1 MEEEEIE
8 EEEEAVIVV
17 EVVQVMCGERMDNK
31 EIVEEVEEEAEVEVV
46 MKVSTD
52 QEVREDSEEAEAE
65 EEAEV
70 EADFIRDMMV
80 QEILI
85 LSLLIEPKVLENT
98 RNKLK
103 SKITTTVKDITIRDP
118 ELAMVK
124 MLRREEPVK
133 EDGETQKKTKNWST

>member
-1 MEEEEIE
+1 MVDTTTITG
-8 EEEEAVIVV
+8 ILPYS
-17 EVVQVMCGERMDNK
+17 DNL
-31 EIVEEVEEEAEVEVV
+31 EDTRTAITTIPTAPMVDIIIEAEVEDI
-46 MKVSTD
+46 TA
-52 QEVREDSEEAEAE
+52 EEAHTGAAE